1 MPWKETSIM
10 TERLKFIMRVNEGE
24 KITDLCEEFGISRK
38 TGHKII
44 NRFNEYGPEG
54 LYNKPRAP
62 LRVANKTPFE
72 IEQLILNLKRDK
84 LSWGAPKLRELFLK
98 KYPRLHCPCETTFH
112 SILDKNNLTKRRRQR
127 GHYKAQGSYLSVPM
141 EPNDLW
147 SADFKGHFRM
157 KNMQYCYPLTITD
170 NVSRY
175 IFACDALESVKPRDT
190 INIFER
196 AFRENG
202 LPKAIRT
209 DNGVPFSH
217 PQGLHGLSPLSVW
230 WLSLG
235 IKLERI
241 EPGCPE
247 QNGRHE
253 RMHRSLKSWLKDS
266 KVGSNILQQQEYLEM
281 FTEEFNNERPHE
293 ALDMKTPSEVHTK
306 SSRVYDGTE
315 PEYKYQGVDKVMG
328 VTLSGEVRYKK
339 HRIYVGRA
347 FKGYNIGIT
356 EQEDEKYLVNFMDYE
371 IGFFD
376 TKSRKVISVE
386 NPFILKKL

>member
-1 MPWKETSIM
+1 MPWKEASLM
-10 TERLKFIMRVNEGE
+10 TERLKFMLRVNEGE

-44 NRFNEYGPEG
+44 KRFKEYGPEG

-62 LRVANKTPFE
+62 LRVANRTPFE
-72 IEQLILNLKRDK
+72 IEQLILSLKHNK

-112 SILDKNNLTKRRRQR
+112 SILDKNNLTKRRRR
-127 GHYKAQGSYLSVPM
+127 RSSYKAQGSYLSVPQN
-141 EPNDLW
+141 PNDLW
-147 SADFKGHFRM
+147 SADFKGHFKM
-157 KNMQYCYPLTITD
+157 KNKQYCYPLTITD

-175 IFACDALESVKPRDT
+175 VFACDALESVKVQEAV
-190 INIFER
+190 NIFER
-196 AFRENG
+196 VFKENG
-202 LPKAIRT
+202 LPTAIKT

-217 PQGLHGLSPLSVW
+217 PQALHGLSPLSVW

-241 EPGCPE
+241 DPGCPQ

-253 RMHRSLKSWLKDS
+253 RMHRSLKSWLSLEKL
-266 KVGSNILQQQEYLEM
+266 GSNILQQQEYLDE
-281 FTEEFNNERPHE
+281 FVEEFNNERPHE
-293 ALDMKTPSEVHTK
+293 SLDMQVPAAVHK
-306 SSRVYDGTE
+306 SSTRIYDGKE
-315 PEYKYQGVDKVMG
+315 PDYQYIGADKVIS
-328 VTLSGEVRYKK
+328 VNLSGEVLINKY
-339 HRIYVGRA
+339 RIYVGRA
-347 FKGYNIGIT
+347 FKGYEIGIT

-376 TKSRKVISVE
+376 KKTRKVISVD
-386 NPFILKKL
+386 NPFIIKKV